1 MRCGFCPSCC
11 GHSSIGVPPFTECC
25 AVYATRG
32 RTKSAKSGNIKVPHT
47 PNKLVTGGRIDRIDE
62 GGARFLQGTDPVII
76 APNHLGHGD
85 GGIVAMS
92 LPLARRLRL
101 RLIAD
106 HHAISLWS
114 GAPDWRTR
122 AWHRLLLTLTIKSY
136 DAIVVRGELRSSAAV
151 AAMAGALQR
160 GDTVLIF
167 PEGDFGTAE
176 ELKPLRP
183 GVARLAIQT
192 GATIVPVRIDGTA
205 DAMPTVRRLRTRP
218 QVVARF
224 RPPVVALPGETEDQL
239 LSRLAAT
246 LSPDPQMRS
255 ALNSSGPAPRTGAA
269 PGRR

>member
-1 MRCGFCPSCC
+1 MQADWTKRMSLADRPGPLAALAWQVF
-11 GHSSIGVPPFTECC
+11 
-25 AVYATRG
+25 AMAAYAGT
-32 RTKSAKSGNIKVPHT
+32 H
-47 PNKLVTGGRIDRIDE
+47 LVTGGRIDRIDE

-224 RPPVVALPGETEDQL
+224 RPPVVALPGETEDHL